1 MTLET
6 PQQQPEIL
14 SALLHVMSPC
24 RFNPHMVQV
33 YGTAGK
39 NAVFEALPT
48 NTASCAF
55 RSRGLLLDSM

>member
-24 RFNPHMVQV
+24 QFNPHMVQV

-39 NAVFEALPT
+39 NAVFEVLPT

-55 RSRGLLLDSM
+55 RSRDRY